1 MPNMNNRKYDE
12 DESLA
17 SNSQTNNISSEH
29 NSNDPKTDHSNGK
42 RKVIN
47 DDETTT
53 LNSPPK
59 KLATGK
65 CTIDTSAG
73 QSSSKRKISDDY
85 NEYQRAKKNPC
96 WDHQSNVNSTTF
108 SSVLSNSQ
116 EDYCQVEE
124 NGYINI
130 SGQNP
135 IILDTISLVNNE
147 EIFHDEIIYNRINMN
162 SEENSTSS
170 FTEEKCH
177 ESESNMLEIYCGGQV
192 EENDHVVSER
202 IPVVMPSF
210 SLGDDNEHTY
220 EAFHKISNTN
230 SEEFSSS
237 LLTEE
242 NGYDSSDLY
251 DKQEYQIDDHIYL
264 ERNSSID
271 VTHQQLPV
279 ILNTLDE
286 HDNVENIDDS
296 FSEEDD
302 IMSYQMDFDDVVE
315 DDDYVEND
323 HEYFDS
329 GYES

>member
-1 MPNMNNRKYDE
+1 MPNMKNRKCDE

-17 SNSQTNNISSEH
+17 SNSQSNNISSEH
-29 NSNDPKTDHSNGK
+29 NSVDPKTDHSNGK
-42 RKVIN
+42 RKVNN

-65 CTIDTSAG
+65 CIIDTSAG

-85 NEYQRAKKNPC
+85 NEYQRAKKNP
-96 WDHQSNVNSTTF
+96 
-108 SSVLSNSQ
+108 SVVSNSQ

-124 NGYINI
+124 NGYINF

-135 IILDTISLVNNE
+135 IILDTFSLVNNE

-170 FTEEKCH
+170 CTEEKCH
-177 ESESNMLEIYCGGQV
+177 ESESNMLEIYCDGQV
-192 EENDHVVSER
+192 EENDHVPER
-202 IPVVMPSF
+202 IPVVMRSF
-210 SLGDDNEHTY
+210 SLDDDNEHTY

-237 LLTEE
+237 LLSEE

-271 VTHQQLPV
+271 VIHQQLPV

-329 GYES
+329 GYDS